1 MTSYLASRYQILRT
15 GIAID
20 TPKYA
25 ILLAMNEAIDNEDNI
40 TPDNSATIT
49 KPRNIRSERM
59 LAGQK
64 RNQKTIKPTPRQ
76 KIAAKLMHENIA
88 NNLGMTKGEV
98 LLKSGYD
105 PSTAVNPQMV
115 TETRGYKMELAKY
128 GLTEELIT
136 SSLVEDIQAKPQ
148 KRVRELELG
157 ADILN
162 MRKKQSIFGDVHF
175 SLVSLAEEWEKTQR
189 LKQNNKDVP
198 SIGEGKQEAL

>member
-76 KIAAKLMHENIA
+76 KIAAKLMHENIT

-105 PSTAVNPQMV
+105 VSTSVNPQMV

-157 ADILN
+157 ADILS
-162 MRKKQSIFGDVHF
+162 MRKRPIEPQNTINIAIF
-175 SLVSLAEEWEKTQR
+175 STEQQERIAQR
-189 LKQNNKDVP
+189 IIENLGNKGSTEPDN
-198 SIGEGKQEAL
+198 G